1 MGNSDVRDI
10 REYNSF
16 IKKYKIC
23 KGFLLTIKV
32 NEYFGVDFT
41 YNTTLPPEY
50 RTYPDKIINKDKEI
64 ELKLDKSL
72 YPHPKDWTGGDRHR
86 IYGFKATKK
95 GTYKI
100 KFESYTLTVNVV

>member
-1 MGNSDVRDI
+1 MELLSSISNIAISSLPLASRKVDAI
-10 REYNSF
+10 PKF
-16 IKKYKIC
+16 IFAP
-23 KGFLLTIKV
+23 FLL
-32 NEYFGVDFT
+32 
-41 YNTTLPPEY
+41 
-50 RTYPDKIINKDKEI
+50 DKT
-64 ELKLDKSL
+64 L